1 MNAVSKKPRAHNE
14 TLNFISIKND
24 SIITPETDFLNFD
37 TFDEPLDER
46 NIELNYELYAAA
58 VFLFAL
64 GQISQWYVNKN
75 IRGLI
80 TLVIA
85 ENTVILRKQQVM
97 ISINSS
103 DICSI
108 NMELLYVLDWRKEKF
123 WFQPFEFIV
132 VPESPMGFIHIQR
145 FFVDDNGL

>member
-64 GQISQWYVNKN
+64 GQISQWYVNTKYQ
-75 IRGLI
+75 R
-80 TLVIA
+80 A
-85 ENTVILRKQQVM
+85 DHPSYCRKYGY
-97 ISINSS
+97 STKTASR
-103 DICSI
+103 DIH
-108 NMELLYVLDWRKEKF
+108 K
-123 WFQPFEFIV
+123 
-132 VPESPMGFIHIQR
+132 
-145 FFVDDNGL
+145 

>member
-1 MNAVSKKPRAHNE
+1 MKDIYNGYSFYKKHPCKTKSSIQNQFTASQINAVSKKPRAHNE

-64 GQISQWYVNKN
+64 GKIWHFVNTKCYFLIN
-75 IRGLI
+75 FRVSEGL
-80 TLVIA
+80 L
-85 ENTVILRKQQVM
+85 
-97 ISINSS
+97 
-103 DICSI
+103 
-108 NMELLYVLDWRKEKF
+108 
-123 WFQPFEFIV
+123 
-132 VPESPMGFIHIQR
+132 
-145 FFVDDNGL
+145 